1 MLVPVGLLE
10 VLGGLLEVLDCWH
23 GCWRW
28 WQGYWRCWQG
38 CWRWWQGCRRVV
50 LGLLGVVRVAVVVFV
65 QFSESSSCPF
75 LQFINARCLR
85 VIPKTVV
92 SRSSGRSTN
101 RYEHER

>member
-23 GCWRW
+23 
-28 WQGYWRCWQG
+28 G

>member
-1 MLVPVGLLE
+1 MAWLLAVVAGLLE
-10 VLGGLLEVLDCWH
+10 V
-23 GCWRW
+23 
-28 WQGYWRCWQG
+28 WQG

-65 QFSESSSCPF
+65 QFSESSSCPVL